1 MNTDTPFAARRARPA
16 TPASPATVAAVA
28 FACLAAG
35 VGCARQG
42 VDVTTAAVEKLTPA
56 ATAYVAVP
64 EDGRFGTKVYTGS
77 GLEVAALV
85 AEALS
90 SRLRRVVIA
99 EGEQAP
105 AAALAGARA
114 AGFTYLIQPSI
125 LRWEDQPTAWSGGAD
140 RAKILL
146 EAVDTTTGVAADVA
160 VVEGRGGPDT
170 ATLQG
175 AAETPSA
182 LLEPALAAYAER
194 LLRAPAAT
202 AAR

>member
-1 MNTDTPFAARRARPA
+1 MHTDTPFAARRARPA
-16 TPASPATVAAVA
+16 TPASPAAVAAVA

-35 VGCARQG
+35 VGCARHG
-42 VDVTTAAVEKLTPA
+42 VDVTTAAAEKLTPA

-114 AGFTYLIQPSI
+114 AGLTYLIRPSI

-140 RAKILL
+140 RAKIP
-146 EAVDTTTGVAADVA
+146 AGGARDCDRRRRGRRR
-160 VVEGRGGPDT
+160 GRGTRRSGHGD
-170 ATLQG
+170 ATG
-175 AAETPSA
+175 RCRDAVCAA
-182 LLEPALAAYAER
+182 
-194 LLRAPAAT
+194 
-202 AAR
+202 